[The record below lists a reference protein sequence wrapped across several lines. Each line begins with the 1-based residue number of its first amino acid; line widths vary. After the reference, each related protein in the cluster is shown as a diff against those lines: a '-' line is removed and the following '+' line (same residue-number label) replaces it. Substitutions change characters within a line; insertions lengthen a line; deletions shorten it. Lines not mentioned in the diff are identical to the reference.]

1 MNRHAFDR
9 LRQHVIVRM
18 LGMLLGMIVVGCV
31 LGLFLTWMMER
42 EAFMAWIEGGIF
54 NLSRSEPPLSKMLIS
69 TVYTVMMWSTLLGI
83 KKLAYRWIP
92 LRSIWNLAAH
102 IGLISVGSLIMF
114 GLIQGIDA
122 AVCVWVKGVP
132 PDPPDVGT
140 SMTVTF
146 VMVALISTLTY
157 AFDFYRGMRD
167 AEQAGLESELKAL
180 RAQINPHFLFNTLNS
195 IAALVSIKPE
205 EAESVT
211 EKLANLFR
219 YSLQA
224 SKQPT
229 VTLADEVEATEM
241 YVAIEQARFRERLH
255 VDMAIDTA
263 LHKAQ
268 VPSLLLQPLVENAV
282 KHGCAKMEE
291 PCRIRVRAEQSDAG
305 RVQLTV
311 RDNGPGFATTD
322 PAVIFAK
329 GTGLSNVRDRL
340 RLFFGEQANVTILP
354 DGIALYF
361 PYRIANAHQA
371 ARQHRTPRKHLR
383 RDRTTIPPKV

>member
-1 MNRHAFDR
+1 MNHPILHR
-9 LRQHVIVRM
+9 LRQHAIVRM
-18 LGMLLGMIVVGCV
+18 LGMLLGMIVVGFA

-42 EAFMAWIEGGIF
+42 EAFFAWIEGGIF
-54 NLSRSEPPLSKMLIS
+54 NLSRSEPPLSKMLIA
-69 TVYTVMMWSTLLGI
+69 TTYTVVMWSTLLGI

-92 LRSIWNLAAH
+92 LRSLWHLSAH
-102 IGLISVGSLIMF
+102 IGLISVGSIIMF
-114 GLIQGIDA
+114 WFIQGVDA
-122 AVCVWVKGVP
+122 AVCVWIKGVP
-132 PDPPDVGT
+132 ADPPDVGT

-229 VTLADEVEATEM
+229 VTLADEVEATGM
-241 YVAIEQARFRERLH
+241 YVAIEQARFRERLA
-255 VDMAIDTA
+255 VKIEIDDI

-291 PCRIRVRAEQSDAG
+291 PCTIHVRGHQTDAG
-305 RVQLTV
+305 RVQITV

-340 RLFFGEQANVTILP
+340 RLFFGEQASVTILP
-354 DGIALYF
+354 DGVALYF
-361 PYRIANAHQA
+361 PYRIANTHHAS
-371 ARQHRTPRKHLR
+371 RQHRPARKHLR
-383 RDRTTIPPKV
+383 RDRTTTPPMS